1 VKLFNLT
8 IRELGPMFL
17 ERGIWI
23 DAEDLK
29 DFFKSQSHDFWVGC
43 AEATV
48 DDRNVDMAKIPAW
61 DFTTKRVYLQLQTA

>member
-1 VKLFNLT
+1 
-8 IRELGPMFL
+8 M
-17 ERGIWI
+17 

-48 DDRNVDMAKIPAW
+48 DDRNVDMAKIPSW
-61 DFTTKRVYLQLQTA
+61 DFTAKRVYLQLQTA